1 MRKFTVGLQQY
12 LGGPIALVVMAVC
25 PTAGLDDEREDG
37 ITVDLPRLELRGLD
51 EAVKGLEVVDAAVE
65 TLEVDLT

>member
-1 MRKFTVGLQQY
+1 
-12 LGGPIALVVMAVC
+12 MAVC
-25 PTAGLDDEREDG
+25 PTAGLDDEREGG

>member
-1 MRKFTVGLQQY
+1 M
-12 LGGPIALVVMAVC
+12 VMAVC

-37 ITVDLPRLELRGLD
+37 IAVDLPRLELRGLD